1 MLAFVARVVAFVALV
16 AFALGWSTGH
26 AEDRARLGHQWLGY
40 FSGTVRFDTAF
51 PPRAYFL
58 NRDESDSLP
67 SGGPPI
73 RVNLAIG
80 DDEGGS
86 SLWLAIAGG
95 PMKTGPDG
103 ETLQSGR
110 SMRLENGK
118 LLTET
123 QFKQSDGGAWWRYVT
138 LSPAADGLEVLIW
151 VFDASGARSWSGL
164 VRREN

>member
-1 MLAFVARVVAFVALV
+1 VRVVAFVALV

-26 AEDRARLGHQWLGY
+26 AEDRARLGNEWTGY
-40 FSGTVRFDTAF
+40 FSGTVKFDTAF
-51 PPRAYFL
+51 PPRAHL
-58 NRDESDSLP
+58 LSRDDGESLP

-73 RVNLAIG
+73 RVNFAIG

-103 ETLQSGR
+103 ETLQFGR

-118 LLTET
+118 LLTEIE
-123 QFKQSDGGAWWRYVT
+123 FRQSDGGTWWRYVT
-138 LSPAADGLEVLIW
+138 LSPAPDGLNVLIW
-151 VFDASGARSWSGL
+151 VFDASGARSWAGL
-164 VRREN
+164 VRRED